1 MTKALEL
8 ITNIKSP
15 DGEPYSVSLGKNT
28 LIWGENE
35 ANKSAIVEALQLAR
49 TGAAYGLAFKTSPV
63 KKGPPLN
70 ALIPFGQTHAFSE
83 VSLDDGEKCR
93 WILENGKNPKREG
106 PNGATIDVASIR
118 AKLGGNSETQ
128 ARFFYEQLCFPESLE
143 ELIPLLPPSLEG
155 PLNLLVSGDS
165 VSLSDLLGKVGS
177 RIRETRTSAQNAQ
190 LSLASLG
197 SIQSISDAEIT
208 GLWSTLDRCR
218 QRDSLREMAEI
229 YRRNPSPSS
238 SNLLQEA
245 VSEMGGK
252 SAILKIPET
261 EALQVEIGEAL
272 LHKRLAR
279 VAAFMRGGETRASEK
294 GDSLKHLHRILLEEI
309 CDRVGRAAP
318 AFAKKVSTFLPKGEE
333 FLFEVDGTTISVGLL
348 RNGQTHKALSGS
360 TEARVIA
367 AIAAA
372 LSTPI
377 SLILLDDRMFSTS
390 TLSKT
395 LSVLEKAEGQV
406 VAMGLK
412 RPPGKPRKKWTY
424 VQVVR
429 TDGEP
434 LEVNQG

>member
-1 MTKALEL
+1 
-8 ITNIKSP
+8 
-15 DGEPYSVSLGKNT
+15 
-28 LIWGENE
+28 
-35 ANKSAIVEALQLAR
+35 
-49 TGAAYGLAFKTSPV
+49 
-63 KKGPPLN
+63 
-70 ALIPFGQTHAFSE
+70 
-83 VSLDDGEKCR
+83 
-93 WILENGKNPKREG
+93 
-106 PNGATIDVASIR
+106 
-118 AKLGGNSETQ
+118 
-128 ARFFYEQLCFPESLE
+128 
-143 ELIPLLPPSLEG
+143 
-155 PLNLLVSGDS
+155 
-165 VSLSDLLGKVGS
+165 
-177 RIRETRTSAQNAQ
+177 
-190 LSLASLG
+190 
-197 SIQSISDAEIT
+197 
-208 GLWSTLDRCR
+208 
-218 QRDSLREMAEI
+218 
-229 YRRNPSPSS
+229 
-238 SNLLQEA
+238 
-245 VSEMGGK
+245 MGGK